1 MLLGERYC
9 ALCACSPLTVS
20 CLSRFQITDQLSC
33 ARHPG
38 SGVSSGEKG
47 TWNVQV
53 GSPLPAPVPA
63 AAPAP
68 DGKVVI
74 AHVANRSLAPAH
86 APGALPSP
94 RIVEASPHKPK
105 STAVQSAQFAQEPAA
120 AAQLPAPASGPVPSS
135 PSPAQ
140 GPAQP
145 PSPAMTVAS
154 YSTRDAMSYITG
166 RR

>member
-1 MLLGERYC
+1 MRV
-9 ALCACSPLTVS
+9 LTSHVV
-20 CLSRFQITDQLSC
+20 LSVQTSDQLSC
-33 ARHPG
+33 ARHSG
-38 SGVSSGEKG
+38 SGVFSAEKG

-68 DGKVVI
+68 DGKAVI
-74 AHVANRSLAPAH
+74 AHVSNKSLAPAH
-86 APGALPSP
+86 APGAQPSP
-94 RIVEASPHKPK
+94 QTVEASPHKSK
-105 STAVQSAQFAQEPAA
+105 SAAVQSAQEPAA